1 MRSFTASGPAAK
13 LVVAARAADSKTK
26 TAMRLGDP
34 GIKVH
39 LPFGTKPAEGWRRS
53 LALPSTALR
62 SREAKNA
69 PNIRG
74 ADVAKKPRT
83 STCRQA
89 ADRSDVHHRGNRRRP
104 RQRHRKAMCRP

>member
-62 SREAKNA
+62 SREAVNA

-74 ADVAKKPRT
+74 ADVSKPRT
-83 STCRQA
+83 STFRQA
-89 ADRSDVHHRGNRRRP
+89 ADRSVVRHCGSRRRP
-104 RQRHRKAMCRP
+104 RQRHRKAMCRL